1 METKEIK
8 ELTKAEEQ
16 VMQAVWR
23 VGQGFANEIVSA
35 VNDRSRMSNQAVND
49 RSRMSNQA
57 VGGDVAYN
65 TVLTVV
71 RVLEQKGFVGHETFN
86 RANRYYPLITRE
98 EYMQRMLGG
107 IAHRWFGSSPRALV
121 SFLVDKKEVSLEDL
135 EAITKE
141 IEK

>member
-1 METKEIK
+1 MGTKEIK

-23 VGQGFANEIVSA
+23 VDQGFANEIVA
-35 VNDRSRMSNQAVND
+35 
-49 RSRMSNQA
+49 A

-71 RVLEQKGFVGHETFN
+71 RILEQKGFVGHETFN
-86 RANRYYPLITRE
+86 RSNRYYPLISRE
-98 EYMQRMLGG
+98 EYMQRVLGG

-135 EAITKE
+135 ESITKALE
-141 IEK
+141 S

>member
-16 VMQAVWR
+16 VMQAIWKI
-23 VGQGFANEIVSA
+23 GKGFAGEV
-35 VNDRSRMSNQAVND
+35 VE
-49 RSRMSNQA
+49 A

-86 RANRYYPLITRE
+86 RSNRYYPLISRE
-98 EYMQRMLGG
+98 EYMQRVLGG

-135 EAITKE
+135 ESITKE
-141 IEK
+141 IEKM

>member
-1 METKEIK
+1 MKTKEIK

-23 VGQGFANEIVSA
+23 VGHGFANEIVT
-35 VNDRSRMSNQAVND
+35 
-49 RSRMSNQA
+49 A
-57 VGGDVAYN
+57 VGGEAAYN

-71 RVLEQKGFVGHETFN
+71 RILEQKGFVGHETFN

-98 EYMQRMLGG
+98 EYMQRMLNS
-107 IAHRWFGSSPRALV
+107 ISHRWFGSSPLALV

-135 EAITKE
+135 EAITRE

>member
-1 METKEIK
+1 MKNDEQK

-16 VMQAVWR
+16 VMQAIWKIEK
-23 VGQGFANEIVSA
+23 GFAGEVVEA
-35 VNDRSRMSNQAVND
+35 VEA
-49 RSRMSNQA
+49 
-57 VGGDVAYN
+57 DVAYN

-86 RANRYYPLITRE
+86 RANRYYPLVSRE
-98 EYMQRMLGG
+98 EYMQRVLGG
-107 IAHRWFGSSPRALV
+107 IAHRFFGSSARALV

-135 EAITKE
+135 EAITKG